1 MSRIAILVI
10 SYSLFSN
17 WYVIANVGSTA
28 ELKPL
33 YDSNAGKPLLL
44 SAHQEHEKFK
54 QYIKIKD
61 SFSENQSDEL
71 SNASPVSLA
80 KLFRLACFYSDYPLA
95 AELLYLWKKSAKR
108 SGGEEPGE
116 LDFYQGLLN
125 FQRGL
130 TQSAAALLYK
140 STESMRPASNSRV
153 NARLFAE
160 AAYLTGRTAYMGDKY
175 EIAEK
180 YLNAAMRFFR
190 QSKQENPRLFM
201 ATLNYYGNLKRSQ
214 GYFDQ
219 GRTLL
224 EEALE
229 FGRLNELSNSA
240 EYAEV
245 LNDLGLMDWFEE
257 ELDSAKRLLEQ
268 GLNIRLMIFPQYH
281 PSVTESLFNLAGVFE
296 SRSLFDEAEYYYRR
310 CISLTEEWS
319 GESNQVIWIYRLSL
333 LNFLLD
339 NSREHETE
347 DLIAQLSRALD
358 EGSIKNLNE
367 RLSIEIGLA
376 DSMALMQYK
385 DSAMRYFRK
394 AVKTEIELVRMG
406 SKDDMRA
413 RNRFLQY
420 LYKLRHYDLAEKLF
434 RDAVDFRKSFYGPN
448 SQVVANS
455 QISLGD
461 HLQKQNR
468 CEAAIPLYQEA
479 LSIISLKGDKPGLS
493 RAGVWQKMIRANVRC
508 NRLTEALNYS
518 KKIRNFFFTKKI
530 TLSKHLDLLDMEGK
544 ILLGLKDWSAALDLY
559 KKGLS
564 WIEMIPGKE
573 RPMIEGQFKSVLGEL
588 EIRRKHWIKARK
600 HLSEAD
606 NIFIRK
612 GLKIPMH
619 YVRWCEFHL
628 GLGEYGA
635 ASSYLELARVLIER
649 NMKTEF
655 EPDLIPIMQLQ
666 TMLYIE
672 KKQWIKAENSIEESD
687 LLIGMNPG
695 TSLKHREIDQLQ
707 EDLKAKLDKG
717 LSEQ

>member
-1 MSRIAILVI
+1 MTIRLRKKKTVADHHGV
-10 SYSLFSN
+10 
-17 WYVIANVGSTA
+17 
-28 ELKPL
+28 
-33 YDSNAGKPLLL
+33 PLLL
-44 SAHQEHEKFK
+44 SAHREHQKFK
-54 QYIKIKD
+54 QYVKLKD
-61 SFSENQSDEL
+61 RFLGDQSDDLRNE
-71 SNASPVSLA
+71 SATSLTRF
-80 KLFRLACFYSDYPLA
+80 FRLACFYSDYPLA
-95 AELLYLWKKSAKR
+95 AELLDFWQQSAKL
-108 SGGEEPGE
+108 SGGTEPGE
-116 LDFYQGLLN
+116 LDFYRGLLS

-130 TQSAAALLYK
+130 TQSAAALLFK
-140 STESMRPASNSRV
+140 SVESMRPTSYSRV

-180 YLNAAMRFFR
+180 YLMAAMRFFR
-190 QSKQENPRLFM
+190 QSKQDNPRLFM
-201 ATLNYYGNLKRSQ
+201 ATLNYNGNLKRSQ

-229 FGRLNELSNSA
+229 FGRLNQLSNSA

-268 GLNIRLMIFPQYH
+268 GLHIRLMIFPQHH
-281 PSVTESLFNLAGVFE
+281 PAVTESLFNLAGIFE
-296 SRSLFDEAEYYYRR
+296 SRNLLDEAEYYYRR
-310 CISLTEEWS
+310 CISLTEQWS

-333 LNFLLD
+333 LNFLID
-339 NSREHETE
+339 NAREHETN
-347 DLIAQLSRALD
+347 DLITQLSRALSA
-358 EGSIKNLNE
+358 GSVKNLNE

-376 DSMALMQYK
+376 ETMALMQNKY
-385 DSAMRYFRK
+385 SAMRYFRK
-394 AVKTEIELVRMG
+394 AIKTEIELVRMG

-434 RDAVDFRKSFYGPN
+434 RDAVNFRKSFYGPN
-448 SQVVANS
+448 SLVVASS
-455 QISLGD
+455 QMSLAD

-468 CEAAIPLYQEA
+468 CEAAIPLYKEA
-479 LSIISLKGDKPGLS
+479 LSIISLKGDKPGFS
-493 RAGVWQKMIRANVRC
+493 RAGVWQKMVRSNVRC
-508 NRLTEALNYS
+508 NRLKEALIYS
-518 KKIRNFFFTKKI
+518 RKIRKYFFTRKI
-530 TLSKHLDLLDMEGK
+530 TLSKHLDLLDVEGK

-564 WIEMIPGKE
+564 WIEMIPGTE
-573 RPMIEGQFKSVLGEL
+573 RPMIEGQFLSVLGEL
-588 EIRRKHWIKARK
+588 EVRRKYWIKARK

-606 NIFIRK
+606 NIFIRR

-619 YVRWCEFHL
+619 YVRWCEYHL
-628 GLGEYGA
+628 GLGEYSA
-635 ASSYLELARVLIER
+635 ASSYLELAKVLIER

-666 TMLYIE
+666 TMLFIE
-672 KKQWIKAENSIEESD
+672 KKQWDKARNSIEESD

-695 TSLKHREIDQLQ
+695 TSLKHREIDELQ
-707 EDLKAKLDKG
+707 KELKTKLDKA
-717 LSEQ
+717 LNER